1 METGNRKEGLRKTS
15 ERVICVGGLGWG
27 CVRRREVQE
36 AREGIGV
43 FLLAEGERVR
53 WWVWV

>member
-15 ERVICVGGLGWG
+15 ERVICVGGLGCG
-27 CVRRREVQE
+27 CVRRRAVQE

-43 FLLAEGERVR
+43 FLAEGGERVR